1 MLISTVFR
9 MVKTPWS
16 YFFTI
21 LSAKGIKIEFGGHL
35 CEKYQHFMDWLKR
48 NLHKRIILM
57 SVQNIPPVYCCLYY
71 MLLGEVI
78 RYFR

>member
-21 LSAKGIKIEFGGHL
+21 LSAKGIKLEFGGHL
-35 CEKYQHFMDWLKR
+35 CEKYQHFMGWVRKYFFIKR

-57 SVQNIPPVYCCLYY
+57 SVQEILPVYCYLY
-71 MLLGEVI
+71 
-78 RYFR
+78 